1 MGTRG
6 HTMFTNISNHN
17 KTSLEIGYRL
27 SPKTFLLNV
36 H

>member
-6 HTMFTNISNHN
+6 RTAFTNIFNHN
-17 KTSLEIGYRL
+17 KTSLENEYHL
-27 SPKTFLLNV
+27 SPKMFLLNV